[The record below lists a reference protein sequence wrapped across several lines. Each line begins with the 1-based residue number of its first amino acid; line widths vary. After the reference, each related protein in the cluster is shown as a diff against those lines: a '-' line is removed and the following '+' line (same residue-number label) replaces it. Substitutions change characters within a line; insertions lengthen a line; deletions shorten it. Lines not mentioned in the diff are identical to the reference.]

1 MFSGWDSMQS
11 EFWFYWARLS
21 TFCKTSKFVANWRRD
36 FECFLALSVWTLVW
50 LMHSRAGCQYQQQA
64 INSSHYRPLF
74 IFVFVF
80 FNVFY
85 SHFVLFSALSNI
97 YFLLFLSN
105 AQKHICWIADQNQAF
120 TDEDH
125 SNRPSPFVH
134 GDDWDQ
140 LEPMNPI
147 INSHKDYTSACPAK
161 NYEYSS
167 SLISVETNR
176 VLADKEMRKT
186 PNTDISI
193 SCEEENIHNFFIL
206 HIHS

>member
-1 MFSGWDSMQS
+1 
-11 EFWFYWARLS
+11 
-21 TFCKTSKFVANWRRD
+21 
-36 FECFLALSVWTLVW
+36 
-50 LMHSRAGCQYQQQA
+50 MHSRAGCQYQQQA

-74 IFVFVF
+74 IFAFVY
-80 FNVFY
+80 FNVLY
-85 SHFVLFSALSNI
+85 SHFCPIFCIFKSLIFSFSATRPKAH
-97 YFLLFLSN
+97 LLNS
-105 AQKHICWIADQNQAF
+105 KQNQAF
-120 TDEDH
+120 TDH
-125 SNRPSPFVH
+125 SNQPSPFVH
-134 GDDWDQ
+134 GDDLDQ
-140 LEPMNPI
+140 LEPMNTI
-147 INSHKDYTSACPAK
+147 INSHRDYTSACPAK

>member
-1 MFSGWDSMQS
+1 M
-11 EFWFYWARLS
+11 Y
-21 TFCKTSKFVANWRRD
+21 
-36 FECFLALSVWTLVW
+36 
-50 LMHSRAGCQYQQQA
+50 
-64 INSSHYRPLF
+64 F
-74 IFVFVF
+74 I
-80 FNVFY
+80 
-85 SHFVLFSALSNI
+85 HIFVLFSGFLNI
-97 YFLLFLSN
+97 YFFSFFLSQV
-105 AQKHICWIADQNQAF
+105 QKHICWIADQNHAF
-120 TDEDH
+120 TNEDH

-134 GDDWDQ
+134 GDDLDQ

-147 INSHKDYTSACPAK
+147 INSHKDYTSAWPAK

>member
-1 MFSGWDSMQS
+1 M
-11 EFWFYWARLS
+11 Y
-21 TFCKTSKFVANWRRD
+21 
-36 FECFLALSVWTLVW
+36 
-50 LMHSRAGCQYQQQA
+50 
-64 INSSHYRPLF
+64 F
-74 IFVFVF
+74 I
-80 FNVFY
+80 
-85 SHFVLFSALSNI
+85 HIFVLFSASLNI
-97 YFLLFLSN
+97 YFFLCLPHV
-105 AQKHICWIADQNQAF
+105 QKHICWIADKNHAF
-120 TDEDH
+120 TNEGH
-125 SNRPSPFVH
+125 SNQPSPFGP
-134 GDDWDQ
+134 GDDLDQ

-147 INSHKDYTSACPAK
+147 INSHRDYTSACPAK

>member
-1 MFSGWDSMQS
+1 
-11 EFWFYWARLS
+11 
-21 TFCKTSKFVANWRRD
+21 
-36 FECFLALSVWTLVW
+36 
-50 LMHSRAGCQYQQQA
+50 MHSRAGCQYQQQA

-85 SHFVLFSALSNI
+85 SYFCPIFCVFKYLLFSFFSVTSPKAH
-97 YFLLFLSN
+97 LLNSR
-105 AQKHICWIADQNQAF
+105 QKPCFYQWGPFKSAKPFCPWRWLRSIGTYESYHKQSQRLHI
-120 TDEDH
+120 
-125 SNRPSPFVH
+125 SLPS
-134 GDDWDQ
+134 Q
-140 LEPMNPI
+140 
-147 INSHKDYTSACPAK
+147 